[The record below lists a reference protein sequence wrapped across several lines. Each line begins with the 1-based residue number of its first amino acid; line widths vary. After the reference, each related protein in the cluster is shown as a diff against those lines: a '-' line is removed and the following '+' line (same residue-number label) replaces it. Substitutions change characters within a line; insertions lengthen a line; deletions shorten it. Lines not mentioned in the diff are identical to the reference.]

1 MGRAAKK
8 AALSSRPMIS
18 CPRNLAYGIDH
29 DRHLSKCSLSQK
41 PGHKPQAIN
50 PQQQQQRT
58 KMDNDQINSLRSQA
72 SEYVQQCE
80 STAKQID
87 VAEAVLKLLYATREL
102 QAAIGEPLLEQLKE
116 ADAAVDAPSSVAGHE
131 RRDETV
137 LA

>member
-1 MGRAAKK
+1 
-8 AALSSRPMIS
+8 
-18 CPRNLAYGIDH
+18 
-29 DRHLSKCSLSQK
+29 
-41 PGHKPQAIN
+41 
-50 PQQQQQRT
+50 
-58 KMDNDQINSLRSQA
+58 MDNDQINSLRSQA

-116 ADAAVDAPSSVAGHE
+116 ADAALDAARSVAGRE